1 MGGNGPLTE
10 MFDHP
15 HRRIGDGNSVEADQ
29 FIRPEGM
36 SPVPPHPLP
45 RGGRLGN
52 PAILLN

>member
-10 MFDHP
+10 MFGHP